1 MYSRTSSKKVSASHA
16 SLEVGWLAYRWRQ
29 VHLLGL
35 ASVRKKVKK
44 GKDPSCDDG
53 PDRVRVGQGR
63 DTQEPPFL
71 GNGPGAGRRSKEGRI
86 LREIA
91 RDDEKL
97 LEKPF
102 FSSSPG

>member
-53 PDRVRVGQGR
+53 PDRAEVRAGPRRNLLFWATALGR
-63 DTQEPPFL
+63 VE
-71 GNGPGAGRRSKEGRI
+71 GAKRAGS
-86 LREIA
+86 
-91 RDDEKL
+91 
-97 LEKPF
+97 
-102 FSSSPG
+102 